1 MRSPIVLI
9 SLSMALLGVAAPGLA
24 LATPGFPD
32 AIKADL
38 SLSYEK
44 APPCTICHTDL
55 SGGTGT
61 VTRAFGIAMRKD
73 GLIPYDPDSLKKALA
88 ASEAAK
94 TDSDCDKV
102 SDIAQLKEGRDPNTG
117 AYIDGSGKTAPA
129 ASSCGGSTEKPET
142 PEYGCGAHITATS
155 SASAW
160 QSALAVAALLG
171 VGLFR
176 RRRADHGARAP
187 RHH

>member
-24 LATPGFPD
+24 LATPNFPD
-32 AIKADL
+32 AIKTDL
-38 SLSYEK
+38 SLTY
-44 APPCTICHTDL
+44 APTCTVCHNNP
-55 SGGTGT
+55 GGGSGT
-61 VTRAFGIAMRKD
+61 VTQAFGVALRKD
-73 GLIPYDPDSLKKALA
+73 GLIPYDEESLKKALTA
-88 ASEAAK
+88 AETAK
-94 TDSDCDKV
+94 IDSDCDKV
-102 SDIAQLKEGRDPNTG
+102 TDIAQLKEGRDPTSG
-117 AYIDGSGKTAPA
+117 AYIDGSEKPAPA
-129 ASSCGGSTEKPET
+129 ASICGGSTEKPET

-176 RRRADHGARAP
+176 RRRG
-187 RHH
+187 